1 MTQGLLRIYVEDK
14 DGNAVSFPLNKEQ
27 AVVKDWTRTAE
38 RMAGAP
44 SVTGTVM
51 HRICLDNLWTKKE
64 FVVIGGERYYVK
76 QVPTSSKD
84 TEDVRYKHDVTL
96 VSERDILENVYFFD
110 VVTKRADAQVND
122 KPRSNTTDFS
132 FTGDLKELV
141 ERLND
146 SLSYSKI
153 YDAKGVNGF
162 CIVIDD
168 DVEIGEAQEVSIT
181 DAYFA
186 TAMQEIYN
194 VFKVPYYWVGRICHV
209 GYAQNEIEKPF
220 EYGKDNGLLSV
231 SKNNSEYRLINR
243 ITGMGSADN
252 IPYYYPNN
260 DPNGTAIFTTENFDK
275 SLISQI
281 SLAKV
286 FQYTTNIYGLTLT
299 LCKNKQEVYSANL
312 LEFDNYA
319 TKVKDAKFVN
329 QKGDFTLDGVSVDIA
344 PNVNGLTYRGF
355 YGNYSYK
362 EEMSG
367 RPGSYVTKNIGTSY
381 MWCYLVYDMN
391 AIGKYSKI
399 DFSKIQFVAKINK
412 AYKGSGSDSAIT
424 TSVPSVSFSYDY
436 AYYIGGLTT
445 PVSKED
451 VMDKI
456 KDSLDGKEWNNQMF
470 FGASIEGLNSYTNSS
485 SRECDFILSQKHCIL
500 IECCVTCN
508 FGTANG
514 VILDVSIEPQGE
526 LDFIYNVGEQMFIAL
541 PSGKTKPISESGITI
556 TNTTG
561 IPFATVDYKFDGE
574 NWLATDLVSTSTN
587 SAKIV
592 ISDRDYITPMS
603 KLMPYVYREQKGAER
618 FYNALN
624 NKYLKENGEYYSFSN
639 PYLPNEPLEG
649 KQDFEDIKPTI
660 NGITNAQGQFFGEV
674 ADIAFDET
682 DSDDLAIEEGDSNT
696 AKLVHSYFYIKLH
709 RFNGDYGF
717 NLFKQGLSKGAMTLN
732 FITGSCAGCA
742 FEVHVADEKKQVGN
756 HYEFTNLVQVDES
769 GNIVDG
775 DFNDKIKN
783 NKIDSQ
789 QDTVNNE
796 VWVALLKDQSTF
808 GVVMPNVTNNYR
820 PKAGDK
826 FVITNILLPQ
836 AYITAAEKRLEA
848 ALIKYMSENND
859 EKFTFSIK
867 FSRIYLQKHIED
879 IVPYLNEN
887 AKINVRYNKTV
898 YPLYVSSY
906 TQKYDGNILD
916 EISVELSEE
925 LTITQNKTKQQM
937 DSIMGNVNEQIN
949 SALKGNSGNQNQ
961 NNTSFDSS
969 SLQSLLNNKLS
980 RKTDDTA
987 AGLITFLKGLVADG
1001 LITAKQGVEF
1011 GEFISGYIGKGG
1023 RIDANG
1029 HGELESLTLR
1039 SFLAVPVLRYN
1050 RVSVTDGESWNTN
1063 GFGVIEE
1070 VDTEN
1075 KIITLHLE
1083 DDEYASVEQ
1092 GDICRGIFQDLD
1104 SEYSTADADA
1114 DDCGFATKKG
1124 FFTSYF
1130 TVVRLISSGKGE
1142 CRFEYAL
1149 RNESTPQPCRMMKFA
1164 QYGSFTNE
1172 QRMSSCYSS
1181 AIVHFYSQVMEHV
1194 NTWEIS
1200 PMMVSLRF
1208 GWLEGFP
1215 VTLKNGNVVRLKDH
1229 GLYVPGN
1236 VYFGQTITQL
1246 DAASIADLKKQ
1257 LEQYTIEVATAVD
1270 VITVDDAGNVIGGL
1284 YSLDADGKKTDY
1296 RLSSAV
1302 FVKRGN
1308 EYLTEADKGA
1318 DASSGTYRI
1327 YAYCDGCECV
1337 VDNSTIY
1344 ITSIKNIKDGIAGTE
1359 DDYTFDYDAMRKM
1372 TGLTVTVVADC
1383 EGIGSISKDYHVT
1396 VKHDP
1401 KPFINFVMDN
1411 QIANI
1416 SYNTKTQ
1423 KYVGSPY
1430 KIRVSAYKDNAKL
1443 PIVAMNGDAEVRIM
1457 SVKLSSYEGLGS
1469 YGISYSWDKENN
1481 DIVLN
1486 VSVSS
1491 SNAASGKLL
1500 FTASYTYA
1508 GVSYE
1513 QSMVHSINIASDTNM
1528 YELMPSVS
1536 QVVAKTN
1543 QSGELVADTEKITCK
1558 VICNSS
1564 DDGQYV
1570 MTADELTTRKMSVK
1584 YSVGDDATLSECP
1597 ADGLS
1602 VLAEWSKIVFH
1613 LFFGDVEIDTQD
1625 VPVML
1630 NGVDGSGVEYVFL
1643 LTTEDKEPTIYDDS
1657 NTEAFQ
1663 APDYCPYTDEA
1674 HTRQWTDEPTGIGI
1688 NNRYEWVAQRKKQY
1702 GKWLAFS
1709 KATKWAT
1716 YSIDGTS
1723 PYSLDLTNESSQV
1736 LCDQDGNVIGD
1747 YETTAIQLYHGAS
1760 VMSISDFNITITATN
1775 ISYSLSGAVITPS
1788 AFASGKDSAQIAVKA
1803 ELKTNTSVVLTA
1815 VYSIT
1820 KNKAGKDGVIYSLQ
1834 PSVSTF
1840 SKDSNGVWVTKSFYL
1855 YAKKTTGAGATE
1867 ITTLAALEAEGLTL
1881 KYGSTTVT
1889 SSTLELVPSA
1899 ICGNN
1904 AYADLYLYK
1913 GSVVIDRERIN
1924 VVSDGEKGEDGEGV
1938 EYIYKLTTGNVQPAV
1953 PATPDPIDTDVK
1965 GGWTDN
1971 PQGVSAEYPYE
1982 WVSEHTKSGG
1992 TWGAYTPATIWAKWS
2007 FDGSSITSVSEYYH
2021 ANNDGKNA
2029 PDKKHDVWWNNPTD
2043 AGFGA
2048 DNPYLWNYEVMHYS
2062 SGSSTETDPAVISVW
2077 SQDGRGIKNITEY
2090 YLATT
2095 ESSGV
2100 TFNPSELGSWT
2111 TTVQTVTPTNKYLWN
2126 VECVE
2131 YTDEK
2136 NEYTDPVIIGVYGD
2150 KGDPGRGILFTERQ
2164 YNVGNSPVTNPSA
2177 DDANWSK
2184 QSPETTDAKPY
2195 LWKRYKYHYTNSE
2208 VDAEWTYEYVGM
2220 KGERGIDGGGTE
2232 WIYHHTSVFITDDE
2246 WDDVNKYWSDNPQNW
2261 PSSNNDEY
2269 KQSPW
2274 TDDPQ
2279 GVTEEYP
2286 YEWISQRKKSGG
2298 VWGSFTKPTLW
2309 AKWSKDGSEGKNG
2322 KYSKVFYT
2330 WTKDE
2335 KPTAPTETGIS
2346 VNDSRITWCDTS
2358 ERGLSYS
2365 FTGGGWISV
2374 NNGEYRK
2381 EPGIS
2386 AGNTT
2391 YENISIRATK
2401 PNQKVFIEI
2410 GIERPSIG
2418 DEIYITSD
2426 SVELASARGNQTA
2439 IAEMFLAE
2447 AKDGYMATVTYSR
2460 IDNTDSPRS
2469 CWYRILTDE
2478 NLKCWACNAVVDGDN
2493 DTIISWGDVVMYTCD
2508 TNKQESIYIL
2518 SDCEDND
2525 IPIPTSNAY
2534 KDKYVPRLITN
2545 IWSID
2550 AQYSIGARVLLEY
2563 NGVWRRYKCKKSV
2576 PDIKPKDENSNY
2588 WVQYSG
2594 TPESHTEWSIEGLY
2608 SEGDYVLYNG
2618 HYYQCIK
2625 TIPNIR
2631 PYATESEFWTDARD
2645 WTDDPTGISE
2655 AFKFEYVSIRQKNN
2669 GVWGSYSKPVIWTK
2683 WAMDAEAVKGDPGYS
2698 LNPPVFYQA
2707 GTKYVFERLAG
2718 TDVVVRDVVIYPIE
2732 GAYYYFMVKNRTDDS
2747 EDKVTSVP
2755 GKEGNNDWQQGSK
2768 YELLIADALIAA
2780 NANIG
2785 GFRISGK
2792 KLISADYDPDKGT
2805 LDNVNLVLDGVNGTI
2820 KAKKAEIEGKIVAN
2834 SGSFDNCTVNETCQI
2849 TKINATSGTIGGFNI
2864 YSGSIGTVENT
2875 ESAKKNGVQIN
2886 ANDLT
2891 YADGTHEVTITP
2903 QYLRTYNSYVEILS
2917 AVADSQGYVLSVPY
2931 GKTFLFKLRLDPDNI
2946 PKSPNGLDKGDVYVD
2961 NGVLKMKT

>member
-1 MTQGLLRIYVEDK
+1 MKEKRLDIKYKETIDGVSVEKIRYSVEKWQADDKYMGESFITFTVKSSKPIGFYVGDYCEYRGETYTLNYVPSVSQRGNIGDSGDSFVYESVKMDSVREELGRIIMLDITPTTGDYVP
-14 DGNAVSFPLNKEQ
+14 SKETNYTGSARFQ
-27 AVVKDWTRTAE
+27 LYCGETSVNGKTRTPVCTLAGKIQANLDRAYPTKGWKVLVDTESTHEEAGEPVLNTHSDEKVLTFDNTTVSAALAEVKNTFDIDFAIKGRTIYIGYTFGSITGSGNDYYYFGYGKGYLSEDSQGKALFELKRTADSNQKIVTRLRALGSTKNIPYRYYNKKYNLSQSMFPTNLQLPDTFETPAVKALHNAE
-38 RMAGAP
+38 RKAMYPWIRDVLGETNDAYIDKNDNCLE
-44 SVTGTVM
+44 TVEGL
-51 HRICLDNLWTKKE
+51 R
-64 FVVIGGERYYVK
+64 
-76 QVPTSSKD
+76 
-84 TEDVRYKHDVTL
+84 EDCMRWDG
-96 VSERDILENVYFFD
+96 
-110 VVTKRADAQVND
+110 
-122 KPRSNTTDFS
+122 SNP
-132 FTGDLKELV
+132 DLKEIYPSIEEVTYKDLRGALCEDMEGNKGSSSFV
-141 ERLND
+141 NYLDAERVDEILEVGDNANTGDGILPESDSTRQTMSDAKVTLAANETQD
-146 SLSYSKI
+146 SLSYMGTGYVSKEYTVMTIPSQYAGEYLISNSHLYFGASYSLGRHQSENITKTCGVAYKIKVYATPIGSDKESVICEYISDFKSISNRDEKDYETKVAHLPDSDAETPKVSKI
-153 YDAKGVNGF
+153 ELTTPSNIRIA
-162 CIVIDD
+162 
-168 DVEIGEAQEVSIT
+168 
-181 DAYFA
+181 FA
-186 TAMQEIYN
+186 L
-194 VFKVPYYWVGRICHV
+194 V
-209 GYAQNEIEKPF
+209 
-220 EYGKDNGLLSV
+220 
-231 SKNNSEYRLINR
+231 
-243 ITGMGSADN
+243 
-252 IPYYYPNN
+252 
-260 DPNGTAIFTTENFDK
+260 
-275 SLISQI
+275 
-281 SLAKV
+281 
-286 FQYTTNIYGLTLT
+286 
-299 LCKNKQEVYSANL
+299 
-312 LEFDNYA
+312 
-319 TKVKDAKFVN
+319 
-329 QKGDFTLDGVSVDIA
+329 
-344 PNVNGLTYRGF
+344 VNGLDYTYDQYTVSWRLGLPVYETAETDTEWTPALIWDLKGSASTLMKNPFQLYVKDMGF
-355 YGNYSYK
+355 
-362 EEMSG
+362 
-367 RPGSYVTKNIGTSY
+367 
-381 MWCYLVYDMN
+381 D
-391 AIGKYSKI
+391 
-399 DFSKIQFVAKINK
+399 FVAQFSTSDEPRIAMKTGMCVAREFKIGNNPERVKINK
-412 AYKGSGSDSAIT
+412 NGKTYNAWKLTLAKADDPGLKTYYPSEKFPLAAGDRFVILGIEMPDVYVEAASMKLLVEATKALACVCDT
-424 TSVPSVSFSYDY
+424 KHDYEPSVDDIYLQRNYDRC
-436 AYYIGGLTT
+436 
-445 PVSKED
+445 E
-451 VMDKI
+451 
-456 KDSLDGKEWNNQMF
+456 
-470 FGASIEGLNSYTNSS
+470 
-485 SRECDFILSQKHCIL
+485 
-500 IECCVTCN
+500 
-508 FGTANG
+508 
-514 VILDVSIEPQGE
+514 
-526 LDFIYNVGEQMFIAL
+526 
-541 PSGKTKPISESGITI
+541 
-556 TNTTG
+556 
-561 IPFATVDYKFDGE
+561 
-574 NWLATDLVSTSTN
+574 
-587 SAKIV
+587 
-592 ISDRDYITPMS
+592 
-603 KLMPYVYREQKGAER
+603 
-618 FYNALN
+618 
-624 NKYLKENGEYYSFSN
+624 
-639 PYLPNEPLEG
+639 
-649 KQDFEDIKPTI
+649 
-660 NGITNAQGQFFGEV
+660 
-674 ADIAFDET
+674 
-682 DSDDLAIEEGDSNT
+682 EEGDVTKSVYW
-696 AKLVHSYFYIKLH
+696 KLASGMKFPFFGIREKEDETPSTFTMIIDTLSIREGEGMTPKVTIKLSEDFQQNTIQKLTRTVESITKGSIFNSTSNMGGGMSESSVRAVVSDYANS
-709 RFNGDYGF
+709 RF
-717 NLFKQGLSKGAMTLN
+717 LSK
-732 FITGSCAGCA
+732 I
-742 FEVHVADEKKQVGN
+742 
-756 HYEFTNLVQVDES
+756 
-769 GNIVDG
+769 
-775 DFNDKIKN
+775 
-783 NKIDSQ
+783 
-789 QDTVNNE
+789 
-796 VWVALLKDQSTF
+796 
-808 GVVMPNVTNNYR
+808 
-820 PKAGDK
+820 
-826 FVITNILLPQ
+826 
-836 AYITAAEKRLEA
+836 
-848 ALIKYMSENND
+848 
-859 EKFTFSIK
+859 
-867 FSRIYLQKHIED
+867 
-879 IVPYLNEN
+879 
-887 AKINVRYNKTV
+887 
-898 YPLYVSSY
+898 
-906 TQKYDGNILD
+906 
-916 EISVELSEE
+916 
-925 LTITQNKTKQQM
+925 
-937 DSIMGNVNEQIN
+937 
-949 SALKGNSGNQNQ
+949 
-961 NNTSFDSS
+961 
-969 SLQSLLNNKLS
+969 
-980 RKTDDTA
+980 TDDTA

-1050 RVSVTDGESWNTN
+1050 RISVTDGESWNTN

-1075 KIITLHLE
+1075 KTITLHLE

-1284 YSLDADGKKTDY
+1284 YSLDAEGKKTDY

-1337 VDNSTIY
+1337 IDNSTIY

-1359 DDYTFDYDAMRKM
+1359 DDLTFDYDAMREM

-1423 KYVGSPY
+1423 KYVGCPY

-1443 PIVAMNGDAEVRIM
+1443 PVVAMNGDAEVHIM
-1457 SVKLSSYEGLGS
+1457 NVKLSSYEGVRGWNV
-1469 YGISYSWDKENN
+1469 GYSWDKKNN
-1481 DIVLN
+1481 DVVLN
-1486 VSVSS
+1486 VNVTNP
-1491 SNAASGKLL
+1491 NAASGRML
-1500 FTASYTYA
+1500 FTASYNYA

-1513 QSMVHSINIASDTNM
+1513 QNIVHSINIASDTNM
-1528 YELMPSVS
+1528 YELVPSVS
-1536 QVVAKTN
+1536 QVVASTN
-1543 QSGELVADTEKITCK
+1543 NSGDLVADTDKITCK
-1558 VICNSS
+1558 VVCNSS

-1570 MTADELTTRKMSVK
+1570 MTADDLTKRKMSVK
-1584 YSVGDDATLSECP
+1584 YSLGDDATLLECP

-1657 NTEAFQ
+1657 DTEAFQ

-1674 HTRQWTDEPTGIGI
+1674 HTRQWTDEPTGVGI
-1688 NNRYEWVAQRKKQY
+1688 NNRYEWVAQRKRQY
-1702 GKWLAFS
+1702 GKWLQFS

-1716 YSIDGTS
+1716 HSIDGTS

-1736 LCDQDGNVIGD
+1736 LCDQSGNVIGG
-1747 YETTAIQLYHGAS
+1747 YETTAIQLFHGAS
-1760 VMSISDFNITITATN
+1760 VMSVSDFNITITATN
-1775 ISYSLSGAVITPS
+1775 ISYTLSGAVITPS

-1904 AYADLYLYK
+1904 AYADLYLYN

-1938 EYIYKLTTGNVQPAV
+1938 EYIYKLTPDNVRPEV

-1965 GGWTDN
+1965 GEWTDN

-2029 PDKKHDVWWNNPTD
+2029 PHKEHDVWYNNPTD

-2111 TTVQTVTPTNKYLWN
+2111 TTVQTVTSTNKYLWN

-2136 NEYTDPVIIGVYGD
+2136 NEYTLPVIIGVYGD
-2150 KGDPGRGILFTERQ
+2150 KGDPGRGILYTQRE
-2164 YNVGNSPVTNPSA
+2164 YNVGTSGTAHPAGEDSRWSETSPA
-2177 DDANWSK
+2177 
-2184 QSPETTDAKPY
+2184 TTDEEPY
-2195 LWKRYKYHYTNSE
+2195 LWKRYKYHYTDSSE
-2208 VDAEWTYEYVGM
+2208 DAEWTYEYVGM
-2220 KGERGIDGGGTE
+2220 KGERGIDGGGME
-2232 WIYHHTSVFITDDE
+2232 WIYYHTSVFITDDE
-2246 WDDVNKYWSDNPQNW
+2246 WNDVNKYWSDNPQNW

-2309 AKWSKDGSEGKNG
+2309 AKWSKDGSAGKNG

-2330 WTKDE
+2330 WTKGE

-2346 VNDSRITWCDTS
+2346 VNEPPSPWCDTF
-2358 ERGLSYS
+2358 ERDMTYNYRV
-2365 FTGGGWISV
+2365 GWGTE
-2374 NNGEYRK
+2374 GEYRV
-2381 EPGIS
+2381 EPGVFAGADTEDGVTIS
-2386 AGNTT
+2386 SAK
-2391 YENISIRATK
+2391 R
-2401 PNQKVFIEI
+2401 NQSVYLEAM
-2410 GIERPSIG
+2410 IERPSELDYMHVKTLNEQGIETLLAAAYG
-2418 DEIYITSD
+2418 TETVFAKINLDKMAESD
-2426 SVELASARGNQTA
+2426 SGVYWYNSAFVYYRR
-2439 IAEMFLAE
+2439 
-2447 AKDGYMATVTYSR
+2447 D
-2460 IDNTDSPRS
+2460 DSTSTPRS
-2469 CWYRILTDE
+2469 CRWRFLSE
-2478 NLKCWACNAVVDGDN
+2478 GNLKCWACNAVVDGDN

-2545 IWSID
+2545 IWSIE
-2550 AQYSIGARVLLEY
+2550 AQYGIGARVLLEY
-2563 NGVWRRYKCKKSV
+2563 NGAWRRYKCKKSV
-2576 PDIKPKDENSNY
+2576 PGIKPTDANSNY
-2588 WVQYSG
+2588 WVGYSG
-2594 TPESHTEWSIEGLY
+2594 TPDAYTEWSFEGLY
-2608 SEGDYVLYNG
+2608 SEGDYVLYEG

-2625 TIPNIR
+2625 VIPNIR

-2655 AFKFEYVSIRQKNN
+2655 AFKFEYVSVRQKNN
-2669 GVWGSYSKPVIWTK
+2669 GLWGSYSKPVIWTK

-2698 LNPPVFYQA
+2698 LNPPVFYEA
-2707 GTKYVFERLAG
+2707 GKKYVFERLAG
-2718 TDVVVRDVVIYPIE
+2718 TDFVVRDVVIYPDE
-2732 GAYYYFMVKNRTDDS
+2732 KGVYYYFMVKNRTDGTEGVD
-2747 EDKVTSVP
+2747 SVP
-2755 GKEGNNDWQQGSK
+2755 SPSNNDWQQGSK
-2768 YELLIADALIAA
+2768 YALLIADAVYAE
-2780 NANIG
+2780 NATLG
-2785 GFRISGK
+2785 GFRVNATHLWAGGSTPVTATASLNGTNGEIMSRGSDASIRIVNGIIEVLNNVGNCNIRFGLKDGYAVLSYYDNDGNLLYDLGPDGMKSSDIKSASLTEVVIYMPNDDGSKFWESKYLNQTTAEWDDTGSENSYRYNKTENSNIWSGGIGSKPTVGK
-2792 KLISADYDPDKGT
+2792 KLICYRYTAAK
-2805 LDNVNLVLDGVNGTI
+2805 VN
-2820 KAKKAEIEGKIVAN
+2820 
-2834 SGSFDNCTVNETCQI
+2834 
-2849 TKINATSGTIGGFNI
+2849 
-2864 YSGSIGTVENT
+2864 NT
-2875 ESAKKNGVQIN
+2875 YIRDDVRG
-2886 ANDLT
+2886 
-2891 YADGTHEVTITP
+2891 
-2903 QYLRTYNSYVEILS
+2903 LS
-2917 AVADSQGYVLSVPY
+2917 PAQAQAC
-2931 GKTFLFKLRLDPDNI
+2931 
-2946 PKSPNGLDKGDVYVD
+2946 NGLYFDKDSLNINTSSGDSLVNHKITSA
-2961 NGVLKMKT
+2961 NGIQEGTSVGGVPMQIAQKYTPKYRITAISISKGVAMGLAVVSKEVQLVNY

>member
-1 MTQGLLRIYVEDK
+1 MPSEYV
-14 DGNAVSFPLNKEQ
+14 
-27 AVVKDWTRTAE
+27 
-38 RMAGAP
+38 
-44 SVTGTVM
+44 
-51 HRICLDNLWTKKE
+51 
-64 FVVIGGERYYVK
+64 
-76 QVPTSSKD
+76 SK
-84 TEDVRYKHDVTL
+84 
-96 VSERDILENVYFFD
+96 
-110 VVTKRADAQVND
+110 
-122 KPRSNTTDFS
+122 
-132 FTGDLKELV
+132 
-141 ERLND
+141 
-146 SLSYSKI
+146 
-153 YDAKGVNGF
+153 
-162 CIVIDD
+162 
-168 DVEIGEAQEVSIT
+168 AQEELEKQALEDIVYWESDRNNYEFNSNPI
-181 DAYFA
+181 A
-186 TAMQEIYN
+186 
-194 VFKVPYYWVGRICHV
+194 FKANMPELFIGRGV
-209 GYAQNEIEKPF
+209 VYKNGGYELKTRI
-220 EYGKDNGLLSV
+220 
-231 SKNNSEYRLINR
+231 SK
-243 ITGMGSADN
+243 
-252 IPYYYPNN
+252 
-260 DPNGTAIFTTENFDK
+260 
-275 SLISQI
+275 
-281 SLAKV
+281 
-286 FQYTTNIYGLTLT
+286 
-299 LCKNKQEVYSANL
+299 
-312 LEFDNYA
+312 
-319 TKVKDAKFVN
+319 
-329 QKGDFTLDGVSVDIA
+329 
-344 PNVNGLTYRGF
+344 
-355 YGNYSYK
+355 
-362 EEMSG
+362 
-367 RPGSYVTKNIGTSY
+367 
-381 MWCYLVYDMN
+381 LVQ
-391 AIGKYSKI
+391 KI
-399 DFSKIQFVAKINK
+399 DFPYEVEITVGNEEIKGQTTTMREQLQMVVSAMNNSMGGMSVEQFKKMLNI
-412 AYKGSGSDSAIT
+412 
-424 TSVPSVSFSYDY
+424 Y
-436 AYYIGGLTT
+436 AT
-445 PVSKED
+445 
-451 VMDKI
+451 
-456 KDSLDGKEWNNQMF
+456 QMF
-470 FGASIEGLNSYTNSS
+470 
-485 SRECDFILSQKHCIL
+485 
-500 IECCVTCN
+500 
-508 FGTANG
+508 
-514 VILDVSIEPQGE
+514 
-526 LDFIYNVGEQMFIAL
+526 
-541 PSGKTKPISESGITI
+541 
-556 TNTTG
+556 
-561 IPFATVDYKFDGE
+561 DGRY
-574 NWLATDLVSTSTN
+574 L
-587 SAKIV
+587 
-592 ISDRDYITPMS
+592 S
-603 KLMPYVYREQKGAER
+603 KL
-618 FYNALN
+618 
-624 NKYLKENGEYYSFSN
+624 N
-639 PYLPNEPLEG
+639 P
-649 KQDFEDIKPTI
+649 D
-660 NGITNAQGQFFGEV
+660 A
-674 ADIAFDET
+674 
-682 DSDDLAIEEGDSNT
+682 
-696 AKLVHSYFYIKLH
+696 
-709 RFNGDYGF
+709 
-717 NLFKQGLSKGAMTLN
+717 
-732 FITGSCAGCA
+732 
-742 FEVHVADEKKQVGN
+742 
-756 HYEFTNLVQVDES
+756 
-769 GNIVDG
+769 
-775 DFNDKIKN
+775 
-783 NKIDSQ
+783 
-789 QDTVNNE
+789 
-796 VWVALLKDQSTF
+796 
-808 GVVMPNVTNNYR
+808 
-820 PKAGDK
+820 
-826 FVITNILLPQ
+826 
-836 AYITAAEKRLEA
+836 
-848 ALIKYMSENND
+848 
-859 EKFTFSIK
+859 
-867 FSRIYLQKHIED
+867 
-879 IVPYLNEN
+879 
-887 AKINVRYNKTV
+887 
-898 YPLYVSSY
+898 
-906 TQKYDGNILD
+906 
-916 EISVELSEE
+916 
-925 LTITQNKTKQQM
+925 
-937 DSIMGNVNEQIN
+937 
-949 SALKGNSGNQNQ
+949 
-961 NNTSFDSS
+961 
-969 SLQSLLNNKLS
+969 
-980 RKTDDTA
+980 A

-1039 SFLAVPVLRYN
+1039 SFLAVPMLRYN
-1050 RVSVTDGESWNTN
+1050 RISVTDGESWNTN

-1070 VDTEN
+1070 VDTES

-1284 YSLDADGKKTDY
+1284 YSLDAEGKKTDY

-1337 VDNSTIY
+1337 IDNSTIY

-1359 DDYTFDYDAMRKM
+1359 DDLTFDYDAMREM

-1401 KPFINFVMDN
+1401 KPFINFTMDS

-1423 KYVGSPY
+1423 KYVGCPY

-1443 PIVAMNGDAEVRIM
+1443 PIVAMNGDAEVHIM
-1457 SVKLSSYEGLGS
+1457 NVKLSSYEGVRGWNV
-1469 YGISYSWDKENN
+1469 GYSWDKKNN
-1481 DIVLN
+1481 DVVLN
-1486 VSVSS
+1486 VNVTNP
-1491 SNAASGKLL
+1491 NAASGRML
-1500 FTASYTYA
+1500 FTASYNYA

-1513 QSMVHSINIASDTNM
+1513 QNIVHSINMASDTNM
-1528 YELMPSVS
+1528 YELVPSVS
-1536 QVVAKTN
+1536 QVVASTN
-1543 QSGELVADTEKITCK
+1543 NSGDLVADTDKITCK
-1558 VICNSS
+1558 VVCNSS

-1570 MTADELTTRKMSVK
+1570 MTADELTKRKMSVK
-1584 YSVGDDATLSECP
+1584 YSLGDDATLLECP

-1643 LTTEDKEPTIYDDS
+1643 LTTEDKEPSIYDDS
-1657 NTEAFQ
+1657 DTEAFQ

-1674 HTRQWTDEPTGIGI
+1674 HTRQWTDEPTGVGI
-1688 NNRYEWVAQRKKQY
+1688 NNRYEWVAQRKRQY
-1702 GKWLAFS
+1702 GKWLQFS

-1716 YSIDGTS
+1716 HSIDGTS

-1736 LCDQDGNVIGD
+1736 LCDQSGNVIGG
-1747 YETTAIQLYHGAS
+1747 YETTAIQLFHGAS
-1760 VMSISDFNITITATN
+1760 VMSVSDFNITITATN
-1775 ISYSLSGAVITPS
+1775 ISYTLSGAVITPS

-1899 ICGNN
+1899 ICGDN

-1938 EYIYKLTTGNVQPAV
+1938 EYIYKLTPDNVHPEV

-1965 GGWTDN
+1965 GEWTDN

-2029 PDKKHDVWWNNPTD
+2029 PHKKNDVWWNNPTD

-2100 TFNPSELGSWT
+2100 TFNPLELGHWT
-2111 TTVQTVTPTNKYLWN
+2111 ETVQTITPTNKYLWN

-2136 NEYTDPVIIGVYGD
+2136 NEYTLPVIIGVYGD
-2150 KGDPGRGILFTERQ
+2150 KGDPGRGILYTQRE
-2164 YNVGNSPVTNPSA
+2164 YNVGTSGTAHPDGEDSRWSETSPP
-2177 DDANWSK
+2177 
-2184 QSPETTDAKPY
+2184 TTDEEPY
-2195 LWKRYKYHYTNSE
+2195 LWKRYKYHYTNSSE
-2208 VDAEWTYEYVGM
+2208 DAEWTYEYVGM
-2220 KGERGIDGGGTE
+2220 KGERGIDGGGME
-2232 WIYHHTSVFITDDE
+2232 WIYYHTSVFITDDE

-2309 AKWSKDGSEGKNG
+2309 AKWSKDGSDGKNG

-2330 WTKDE
+2330 WTKGE

-2346 VNDSRITWCDTS
+2346 VNEPPNPWCDTF
-2358 ERGLSYS
+2358 ERDMTYNYRV
-2365 FTGGGWISV
+2365 GWGTE
-2374 NNGEYRK
+2374 GEYRV
-2381 EPGIS
+2381 EPGVFAGADTEDGVTIS
-2386 AGNTT
+2386 SAK
-2391 YENISIRATK
+2391 R
-2401 PNQKVFIEI
+2401 NQSVYLEAM
-2410 GIERPSIG
+2410 IERPSELDYMHVKTLNEQGIETLLAAAYG
-2418 DEIYITSD
+2418 TETVFAKIKLDKMAESDNGEYWYNSAFVYYKRDDSTS
-2426 SVELASARGNQTA
+2426 T
-2439 IAEMFLAE
+2439 
-2447 AKDGYMATVTYSR
+2447 
-2460 IDNTDSPRS
+2460 PRS
-2469 CWYRILTDE
+2469 CRWRFLSE
-2478 NLKCWACNAVVDGDN
+2478 GNLKCWACNAVVDGDN

-2508 TNKQESIYIL
+2508 TDKQESIYIL

-2534 KDKYVPRLITN
+2534 KDKYVPRLITD
-2545 IWSID
+2545 IWSIET
-2550 AQYSIGARVLLEY
+2550 QYSIGARVLLEY
-2563 NGVWRRYKCKKSV
+2563 NNVWRRYKCKKSV
-2576 PDIKPKDENSNY
+2576 PDIKPKDANSNY
-2588 WVQYSG
+2588 WVGYSG
-2594 TPESHTEWSIEGLY
+2594 TPDAYTEWSFEGLY
-2608 SEGDYVLYNG
+2608 SEGDYVLYEG

-2625 TIPNIR
+2625 VIPNIR

-2669 GVWGSYSKPVIWTK
+2669 GLWGSYSKPVIWTK

-2698 LNPPVFYQA
+2698 LNPPVFYEA
-2707 GTKYVFERLAG
+2707 GKKYVFERLAG
-2718 TDVVVRDVVIYPIE
+2718 TDFVVRDVVIYPDE
-2732 GAYYYFMVKNRTDDS
+2732 KGVYYYFMVKNRTDGTEGVD
-2747 EDKVTSVP
+2747 SVP
-2755 GKEGNNDWQQGSK
+2755 SPSNGDWQQGSK
-2768 YELLIADALIAA
+2768 YALLIADAVYAE
-2780 NANIG
+2780 NATLG
-2785 GFRISGK
+2785 GFHVNATHLWAGGSTPVTATASLNGTNGEIMSRGSDASIRIVNGIIEVLNNVGNCNIRFGLKDGYAVLSYYDNDGNLLYDLGPDGMKSSDIKSASLTEVVIYMPNDDGSKFWESKYLNQTTAEWDDTGSENSYRYDKTENSNIWSGGIGSKPTVGK
-2792 KLISADYDPDKGT
+2792 KLICYRYTAAKVNNTYIRDDVRGLSPAQAQACNGLYFDKDSLNINTSSGDSLVNHKITSANGIQEGT
-2805 LDNVNLVLDGVNGTI
+2805 SVGGVPM
-2820 KAKKAEIEGKIVAN
+2820 
-2834 SGSFDNCTVNETCQI
+2834 QI
-2849 TKINATSGTIGGFNI
+2849 TQKYTPK
-2864 YSGSIGTVENT
+2864 YSITAISISKGLAMRLAVVSKE
-2875 ESAKKNGVQIN
+2875 VQLVN
-2886 ANDLT
+2886 
-2891 YADGTHEVTITP
+2891 Y
-2903 QYLRTYNSYVEILS
+2903 
-2917 AVADSQGYVLSVPY
+2917 
-2931 GKTFLFKLRLDPDNI
+2931 
-2946 PKSPNGLDKGDVYVD
+2946 
-2961 NGVLKMKT
+2961 

>member
-1 MTQGLLRIYVEDK
+1 MKEKRLDIKYKETIDGVSVEKIRYSVEKWQADDKYMGESFITFTVKSSKPIGFYVGDYCEYRGETYTLNYVPSVSQRGNIGDSGDSFVYESVKMDSVREELGRIIMLDITPTTGDYVP
-14 DGNAVSFPLNKEQ
+14 SKETNYTGSAQ
-27 AVVKDWTRTAE
+27 FQLYCGETSVNGKTRTPVCTLAGKIQANLDRAYPTKGWKVLVDTESTHEEAGEPVLNTHSDEKVLTFDNTTVSAALAEVKNTFDIDFAIKGRTIYIGYTFGSITGSGNDYYYFGYGKGYLSEDNQGKALFELKRTADSNQKIVTRLRALGSTKNIPYRYYNKKYNLSQSMFPTNLQLPDTFETPAVKALHNAE
-38 RMAGAP
+38 RKAMYPWIRDVLGETNDAYIDKNDNCLE
-44 SVTGTVM
+44 TVEGL
-51 HRICLDNLWTKKE
+51 R
-64 FVVIGGERYYVK
+64 
-76 QVPTSSKD
+76 
-84 TEDVRYKHDVTL
+84 EDCMRWDG
-96 VSERDILENVYFFD
+96 
-110 VVTKRADAQVND
+110 
-122 KPRSNTTDFS
+122 SNP
-132 FTGDLKELV
+132 DLKEIYPSIEEVTYKDLRGALCEDMEGNKGSTSFV
-141 ERLND
+141 NYLDAERVDEILEVGDNANTGDGILPESDSTRQTMSDAKVTLAANETQD
-146 SLSYSKI
+146 SLSYMGTGYVSKEYTVMTIPSQYAGEYLISNSHLYFGASYSLGRHQSENITKTCGVAYKIKVYATPIGSDKESVICEYISDFKSISNRDEKDYETKVAHLPDSDAETPKVSKI
-153 YDAKGVNGF
+153 ELTTPSNIRIA
-162 CIVIDD
+162 
-168 DVEIGEAQEVSIT
+168 
-181 DAYFA
+181 FA
-186 TAMQEIYN
+186 L
-194 VFKVPYYWVGRICHV
+194 V
-209 GYAQNEIEKPF
+209 
-220 EYGKDNGLLSV
+220 
-231 SKNNSEYRLINR
+231 
-243 ITGMGSADN
+243 
-252 IPYYYPNN
+252 
-260 DPNGTAIFTTENFDK
+260 
-275 SLISQI
+275 
-281 SLAKV
+281 
-286 FQYTTNIYGLTLT
+286 
-299 LCKNKQEVYSANL
+299 
-312 LEFDNYA
+312 
-319 TKVKDAKFVN
+319 
-329 QKGDFTLDGVSVDIA
+329 
-344 PNVNGLTYRGF
+344 VNGLDYTYDQYTVSWRLGLPVYETAETDTEWTPALIWDLKGSASTLMKNPFQLYVKDMGF
-355 YGNYSYK
+355 
-362 EEMSG
+362 
-367 RPGSYVTKNIGTSY
+367 
-381 MWCYLVYDMN
+381 D
-391 AIGKYSKI
+391 
-399 DFSKIQFVAKINK
+399 FVAQFSTSDEPRIAMKTGMCVAREFKIGNNPERVKINK
-412 AYKGSGSDSAIT
+412 NGKTYNAWKLTLAKADDSGLKTYYPSEKFPLAAGDRFVILGIEMPDVYVEAASMKLLVEATKALAYVCDTKHDYEPSVDDIYLQRNYDRCEEEGDVTKSVYWKLASGMKFPFFGIREKEDETPSTFTMIIDTLSIREGEGMTPKVTIKLSEDFQQNTIQKLTRTVESITKGSIFNSTSNMGGGMSESSVRAVVSD
-424 TSVPSVSFSYDY
+424 
-436 AYYIGGLTT
+436 
-445 PVSKED
+445 
-451 VMDKI
+451 
-456 KDSLDGKEWNNQMF
+456 
-470 FGASIEGLNSYTNSS
+470 YTNS
-485 SRECDFILSQKHCIL
+485 
-500 IECCVTCN
+500 
-508 FGTANG
+508 
-514 VILDVSIEPQGE
+514 
-526 LDFIYNVGEQMFIAL
+526 
-541 PSGKTKPISESGITI
+541 
-556 TNTTG
+556 
-561 IPFATVDYKFDGE
+561 
-574 NWLATDLVSTSTN
+574 
-587 SAKIV
+587 
-592 ISDRDYITPMS
+592 
-603 KLMPYVYREQKGAER
+603 R
-618 FYNALN
+618 F
-624 NKYLKENGEYYSFSN
+624 
-639 PYLPNEPLEG
+639 
-649 KQDFEDIKPTI
+649 
-660 NGITNAQGQFFGEV
+660 
-674 ADIAFDET
+674 
-682 DSDDLAIEEGDSNT
+682 
-696 AKLVHSYFYIKLH
+696 
-709 RFNGDYGF
+709 
-717 NLFKQGLSKGAMTLN
+717 LSK
-732 FITGSCAGCA
+732 I
-742 FEVHVADEKKQVGN
+742 
-756 HYEFTNLVQVDES
+756 
-769 GNIVDG
+769 
-775 DFNDKIKN
+775 
-783 NKIDSQ
+783 
-789 QDTVNNE
+789 
-796 VWVALLKDQSTF
+796 
-808 GVVMPNVTNNYR
+808 
-820 PKAGDK
+820 
-826 FVITNILLPQ
+826 
-836 AYITAAEKRLEA
+836 
-848 ALIKYMSENND
+848 
-859 EKFTFSIK
+859 
-867 FSRIYLQKHIED
+867 
-879 IVPYLNEN
+879 
-887 AKINVRYNKTV
+887 
-898 YPLYVSSY
+898 
-906 TQKYDGNILD
+906 
-916 EISVELSEE
+916 
-925 LTITQNKTKQQM
+925 
-937 DSIMGNVNEQIN
+937 
-949 SALKGNSGNQNQ
+949 
-961 NNTSFDSS
+961 
-969 SLQSLLNNKLS
+969 
-980 RKTDDTA
+980 TDDTT
-987 AGLITFLKGLVADG
+987 AGLITFLKGLVSDG
-1001 LITAKQGVEF
+1001 LITARQGVEF

-1039 SFLAVPVLRYN
+1039 SFLAVPMLRYN
-1050 RVSVTDGESWNTN
+1050 RISVTDGESWNTN

-1075 KIITLHLE
+1075 KTITLHLE

-1284 YSLDADGKKTDY
+1284 YSLDAEGKKTDY

-1337 VDNSTIY
+1337 IDNSTIY

-1359 DDYTFDYDAMRKM
+1359 DDLTFDYDAMREM

-1443 PIVAMNGDAEVRIM
+1443 PIVAMNGDTKVHIM
-1457 SVKLSSYEGLGS
+1457 NVKLSSCEGVKTWK
-1469 YGISYSWDKENN
+1469 ITYSWDKKNN
-1481 DIVLN
+1481 DVVLD
-1486 VSVSS
+1486 VSVS
-1491 SNAASGKLL
+1491 NAGAASGRML
-1500 FTASYTYA
+1500 FTASYNYA

-1513 QSMVHSINIASDTNM
+1513 QNIVHSINIASDTNM
-1528 YELMPSVS
+1528 YELVPSVS
-1536 QVVAKTN
+1536 QVVASTN
-1543 QSGELVADTEKITCK
+1543 NSGDLVADTDKITCK
-1558 VICNSS
+1558 VVCNSS

-1570 MTADELTTRKMSVK
+1570 MTADELTKRKMSVK
-1584 YSVGDDATLSECP
+1584 YSLGDDATLLECP

-1613 LFFGDVEIDTQD
+1613 LFFGNVEIDTQD

-1657 NTEAFQ
+1657 DTEAFQ

-1674 HTRQWTDEPTGIGI
+1674 HTRQWTDEPTGVGI
-1688 NNRYEWVAQRKKQY
+1688 NNRYEWVAQRKRQY
-1702 GKWLAFS
+1702 GKWLQFS

-1716 YSIDGTS
+1716 HSIDGTS

-1736 LCDQDGNVIGD
+1736 LCDQSGNVIGG
-1747 YETTAIQLYHGAS
+1747 YETTAIQLFHGAS
-1760 VMSISDFNITITATN
+1760 VMSVSDFNITITATN
-1775 ISYSLSGAVITPS
+1775 ISYTLSGAVITPS

-1867 ITTLAALEAEGLTL
+1867 ITTLSALEAEGLTL

-1904 AYADLYLYK
+1904 TYADLYLYK

-1924 VVSDGEKGEDGEGV
+1924 VVSDGERGEDGEGV
-1938 EYIYKLTTGNVQPAV
+1938 EYIYKLTTKNKQPEV
-1953 PATPDPIDTDVK
+1953 PDTPNPIDTDVK
-1965 GGWTDN
+1965 GEWTDN

-2029 PDKKHDVWWNNPTD
+2029 PHKKKDVWWNNPTD

-2048 DNPYLWNYEVMHYS
+2048 GNPYLWNYEVMHYS

-2100 TFNPSELGSWT
+2100 TFNPSELGPWT
-2111 TTVQTVTPTNKYLWN
+2111 ETVQTVTSTNKYLWN

-2232 WIYHHTSVFITDDE
+2232 WIYHHTSVFIADDE

-2279 GVTEEYP
+2279 GVNEEYP

-2309 AKWSKDGSEGKNG
+2309 AKWSKDGSNGKNG

-2374 NNGEYRK
+2374 NSDWVSVINGEYRK

-2386 AGNTT
+2386 VGTT

-2518 SDCEDND
+2518 SDCEDDD

-2534 KDKYVPRLITN
+2534 KDKYVPRLITD
-2545 IWSID
+2545 IWSIE
-2550 AQYSIGARVLLEY
+2550 AQYGIGARVLLEY
-2563 NGVWRRYKCKKSV
+2563 NGAWRRYKCKKSV
-2576 PDIKPKDENSNY
+2576 PDIKPKDANSNY
-2588 WVQYSG
+2588 WVGYSG
-2594 TPESHTEWSIEGLY
+2594 TPDAYTEWSFEGLY
-2608 SEGDYVLYNG
+2608 SEGDYVLCEG

-2625 TIPNIR
+2625 VIPNIR

-2669 GVWGSYSKPVIWTK
+2669 GLWGSYSKPVIWTK

-2698 LNPPVFYQA
+2698 LNPPVFYEA
-2707 GTKYVFERLAG
+2707 GNKYVFERLAG
-2718 TDVVVRDVVIYPIE
+2718 TDIVVRDVVIYPVGGE
-2732 GAYYYFMVKNRTDDS
+2732 YYYYMVKNRTDNS
-2747 EDKVTSVP
+2747 EEKVTSVP
-2755 GKEGNNDWQQGSK
+2755 GETGNNDWQQGSK
-2768 YELLIADALIAA
+2768 YELLIADALLAA

-2785 GFRISGK
+2785 GFRISGR
-2792 KLISADYDPDKGT
+2792 KLVSVDDDKNPT
-2805 LDNVNLVLDGVNGTI
+2805 EENANLVLDGVKGTI
-2820 KAKKAEIEGKIVAN
+2820 KAKKAEIEGKIVATEGEIN
-2834 SGSFDNCTVNETCQI
+2834 NCTMNECTINETCNAGFMRYSANKLNGNI
-2849 TKINATSGTIGGFNI
+2849 INCGFIDLGSIDTNAIGGTNIYLPSVSVGEFLKISIIYAVATRIVSPDFTIGINGTGTFHDFTNFP
-2864 YSGSIGTVENT
+2864 IGGQPYE
-2875 ESAKKNGVQIN
+2875 A
-2886 ANDLT
+2886 
-2891 YADGTHEVTITP
+2891 TITMG
-2903 QYLRTYNSYVEILS
+2903 R
-2917 AVADSQGYVLSVPY
+2917 G
-2931 GKTFLFKLRLDPDNI
+2931 
-2946 PKSPNGLDKGDVYVD
+2946 VYYEFIGMNDGNWTRWICV
-2961 NGVLKMKT
+2961 NRNLPRV

>member
-1 MTQGLLRIYVEDK
+1 MKIYSILGVKIADVPVQSNAEHERELMKSNFVRLEWSQSSLLELPCGSYIEYNGVKYRLLKYYKPEQQSTQQWDYSPEFQHPIMMLGTIPFIHVTGDTTSWQSADK
-14 DGNAVSFPLNKEQ
+14 ETEWNWTGMAITLVQEVFVPFLNKYGADNTDIGTGWT
-27 AVVKDWTRTAE
+27 AVVDGDLKASETCSFQSMDFLSALSHAAQQFKCEWHLDYENKILYFGHINITTSELVFEVGDNVDKPTIRENNEGYYNAYIAKGSTRNI
-38 RMAGAP
+38 
-44 SVTGTVM
+44 S
-51 HRICLDNLWTKKE
+51 
-64 FVVIGGERYYVK
+64 
-76 QVPTSSKD
+76 
-84 TEDVRYKHDVTL
+84 
-96 VSERDILENVYFFD
+96 
-110 VVTKRADAQVND
+110 QVND
-122 KPRSNTTDFS
+122 KGENIQVNKRLKLNPEKYPDGYIDRRKSDKEP
-132 FTGDLKELV
+132 LVVKEL
-141 ERLND
+141 
-146 SLSYSKI
+146 I
-153 YDAKGVNGF
+153 YDD
-162 CIVIDD
+162 IYPSLDL
-168 DVEIGEAQEVSIT
+168 
-181 DAYFA
+181 Y
-186 TAMQEIYN
+186 IYN
-194 VFKVPYYWVGRICHV
+194 PRARTRY
-209 GYAQNEIEKPF
+209 
-220 EYGKDNGLLSV
+220 LL
-231 SKNNSEYRLINR
+231 
-243 ITGMGSADN
+243 
-252 IPYYYPNN
+252 
-260 DPNGTAIFTTENFDK
+260 DPNTGERIEDEKDPTGYKRYSIWYVRLAY
-275 SLISQI
+275 QI
-281 SLAKV
+281 
-286 FQYTTNIYGLTLT
+286 NG
-299 LCKNKQEVYSANL
+299 EW
-312 LEFDNYA
+312 
-319 TKVKDAKFVN
+319 KDF
-329 QKGDFTLDGVSVDIA
+329 
-344 PNVNGLTYRGF
+344 
-355 YGNYSYK
+355 
-362 EEMSG
+362 
-367 RPGSYVTKNIGTSY
+367 
-381 MWCYLVYDMN
+381 
-391 AIGKYSKI
+391 
-399 DFSKIQFVAKINK
+399 DFSKDMLIGNLSCQFQGNETSTKYTSPLAGREFELKYHESDYVIPADPVNEDTGIEIKKGDYEI
-412 AYKGSGSDSAIT
+412 AYDDSNGLIIPT
-424 TSVPSVSFSYDY
+424 T
-436 AYYIGGLTT
+436 
-445 PVSKED
+445 
-451 VMDKI
+451 
-456 KDSLDGKEWNNQMF
+456 
-470 FGASIEGLNSYTNSS
+470 IEGGMYPLGDKEPSEQNN
-485 SRECDFILSQKHCIL
+485 ILRL
-500 IECCVTCN
+500 
-508 FGTANG
+508 
-514 VILDVSIEPQGE
+514 
-526 LDFIYNVGEQMFIAL
+526 YNIAL
-541 PSGKTKPISESGITI
+541 PSE
-556 TNTTG
+556 
-561 IPFATVDYKFDGE
+561 Y
-574 NWLATDLVSTSTN
+574 VSK
-587 SAKIV
+587 AQEELEK
-592 ISDRDYITPMS
+592 
-603 KLMPYVYREQKGAER
+603 Q
-618 FYNALN
+618 AL
-624 NKYLKENGEYYSFSN
+624 
-639 PYLPNEPLEG
+639 
-649 KQDFEDIKPTI
+649 
-660 NGITNAQGQFFGEV
+660 
-674 ADIAFDET
+674 
-682 DSDDLAIEEGDSNT
+682 
-696 AKLVHSYFYIKLH
+696 
-709 RFNGDYGF
+709 
-717 NLFKQGLSKGAMTLN
+717 
-732 FITGSCAGCA
+732 
-742 FEVHVADEKKQVGN
+742 
-756 HYEFTNLVQVDES
+756 
-769 GNIVDG
+769 
-775 DFNDKIKN
+775 
-783 NKIDSQ
+783 
-789 QDTVNNE
+789 
-796 VWVALLKDQSTF
+796 
-808 GVVMPNVTNNYR
+808 
-820 PKAGDK
+820 
-826 FVITNILLPQ
+826 
-836 AYITAAEKRLEA
+836 
-848 ALIKYMSENND
+848 
-859 EKFTFSIK
+859 
-867 FSRIYLQKHIED
+867 ED
-879 IVPYLNEN
+879 IVYWESDRNNYEFNSNPIAFKANMPELFIGRGVVYKNGGYELKTRISKLVQKIDFPYEVEITVGNEEI
-887 AKINVRYNKTV
+887 KGQTTTMREQLQMV
-898 YPLYVSSY
+898 VSAMNNSM
-906 TQKYDGNILD
+906 GGM
-916 EISVELSEE
+916 SVEQFKKMLNIYATQMFDGRYLS
-925 LTITQNKTKQQM
+925 K
-937 DSIMGNVNEQIN
+937 
-949 SALKGNSGNQNQ
+949 
-961 NNTSFDSS
+961 
-969 SLQSLLNNKLS
+969 LNP
-980 RKTDDTA
+980 DAA

-1039 SFLAVPVLRYN
+1039 SFLAVPMLRYN
-1050 RVSVTDGESWNTN
+1050 RISVTDGESWNTN

-1070 VDTEN
+1070 VDTES

-1284 YSLDADGKKTDY
+1284 YSLDAEGKKTDY

-1337 VDNSTIY
+1337 IDNSTIY

-1359 DDYTFDYDAMRKM
+1359 DDLTFDYDAMREM

-1401 KPFINFVMDN
+1401 KPFINFTMDS

-1423 KYVGSPY
+1423 KYVGCPY

-1443 PIVAMNGDAEVRIM
+1443 PIVAMNGDAEVHIM
-1457 SVKLSSYEGLGS
+1457 NVKLSSYEGVRGWNV
-1469 YGISYSWDKENN
+1469 GYSWDKKNN
-1481 DIVLN
+1481 DVVLN
-1486 VSVSS
+1486 VNVTNP
-1491 SNAASGKLL
+1491 NAASGRML
-1500 FTASYTYA
+1500 FTASYNYA

-1513 QSMVHSINIASDTNM
+1513 QNIVHSINMASDTNM
-1528 YELMPSVS
+1528 YELVPSVS
-1536 QVVAKTN
+1536 QVVASTN
-1543 QSGELVADTEKITCK
+1543 NSGDLVADTDKITCK
-1558 VICNSS
+1558 VVCNSS

-1570 MTADELTTRKMSVK
+1570 MTADELTKRKMSVK
-1584 YSVGDDATLSECP
+1584 YSLGDDATLLECP

-1643 LTTEDKEPTIYDDS
+1643 LTTEDKEPSIYDDS
-1657 NTEAFQ
+1657 DTEAFQ

-1674 HTRQWTDEPTGIGI
+1674 HTRQWTDEPTGVGI
-1688 NNRYEWVAQRKKQY
+1688 NNRYEWVAQRKRQY
-1702 GKWLAFS
+1702 GKWLQFS

-1716 YSIDGTS
+1716 HSIDGTS

-1736 LCDQDGNVIGD
+1736 LCDQSGNVIGG
-1747 YETTAIQLYHGAS
+1747 YETTAIQLFHGAS
-1760 VMSISDFNITITATN
+1760 VMSVSDFNITITATN
-1775 ISYSLSGAVITPS
+1775 ISYTLSGAVITPS

-1899 ICGNN
+1899 ICGDN

-1938 EYIYKLTTGNVQPAV
+1938 EYIYKLTPDNVHPEV

-1965 GGWTDN
+1965 GEWTDN

-2029 PDKKHDVWWNNPTD
+2029 PHKKNDVWWNNPTD

-2100 TFNPSELGSWT
+2100 TFNPLELGHWT
-2111 TTVQTVTPTNKYLWN
+2111 ETVQTITPTNKYLWN

-2136 NEYTDPVIIGVYGD
+2136 NEYTLPVIIGVYGD
-2150 KGDPGRGILFTERQ
+2150 KGDPGRGILYTQRE
-2164 YNVGNSPVTNPSA
+2164 YNVGTSGTAHPDGEDSRWSETSPP
-2177 DDANWSK
+2177 
-2184 QSPETTDAKPY
+2184 TTDEEPY
-2195 LWKRYKYHYTNSE
+2195 LWKRYKYHYTNSSE
-2208 VDAEWTYEYVGM
+2208 DAEWTYEYVGM
-2220 KGERGIDGGGTE
+2220 KGERGIDGGGME
-2232 WIYHHTSVFITDDE
+2232 WIYYHTSVFITDDE

-2309 AKWSKDGSEGKNG
+2309 AKWSKDGSDGKNG

-2330 WTKDE
+2330 WTKGE

-2346 VNDSRITWCDTS
+2346 VNEPPNPWCDTF
-2358 ERGLSYS
+2358 ERDMTYNYRV
-2365 FTGGGWISV
+2365 GWGTE
-2374 NNGEYRK
+2374 GEYRV
-2381 EPGIS
+2381 EPGVFAGADTEDGVTIS
-2386 AGNTT
+2386 SAK
-2391 YENISIRATK
+2391 R
-2401 PNQKVFIEI
+2401 NQSVYLEAM
-2410 GIERPSIG
+2410 IERPSELDYMHVKTLNEQGIETLLAAAYG
-2418 DEIYITSD
+2418 TETVFAKIKLDKMAESDNGEYWYNSAFVYYKRDDSTS
-2426 SVELASARGNQTA
+2426 T
-2439 IAEMFLAE
+2439 
-2447 AKDGYMATVTYSR
+2447 
-2460 IDNTDSPRS
+2460 PRS
-2469 CWYRILTDE
+2469 CRWRFLSE
-2478 NLKCWACNAVVDGDN
+2478 GNLKCWACNAVVDGDN

-2508 TNKQESIYIL
+2508 TDKQESIYIL

-2534 KDKYVPRLITN
+2534 KDKYVPRLITD
-2545 IWSID
+2545 IWSIET
-2550 AQYSIGARVLLEY
+2550 QYSIGARVLLEY
-2563 NGVWRRYKCKKSV
+2563 NNVWRRYKCKKSV
-2576 PDIKPKDENSNY
+2576 PDIKPKDANSNY
-2588 WVQYSG
+2588 WVGYSG
-2594 TPESHTEWSIEGLY
+2594 TPDAYTEWSFEGLY
-2608 SEGDYVLYNG
+2608 SEGDYVLYEG

-2625 TIPNIR
+2625 VIPNIR

-2669 GVWGSYSKPVIWTK
+2669 GLWGSYSKPVIWTK

-2698 LNPPVFYQA
+2698 LNPPVFYEA
-2707 GTKYVFERLAG
+2707 GKKYVFERLAG
-2718 TDVVVRDVVIYPIE
+2718 TDFVVRDVVIYPDE
-2732 GAYYYFMVKNRTDDS
+2732 KGVYYYFMVKNRTDGTEGVD
-2747 EDKVTSVP
+2747 SVP
-2755 GKEGNNDWQQGSK
+2755 SPSNGDWQQGSK
-2768 YELLIADALIAA
+2768 YALLIADAVYAE
-2780 NANIG
+2780 NATLG
-2785 GFRISGK
+2785 GFHVNATHLWAGGSTPVTATASLNGTNGEIMSRGSDASIRIVNGIIEVLNNVGNCNIRFGLKDGYAVLSYYDNDGNLLYDLGPDGMKSSDIKSASLTEVVIYMPNDDGSKFWESKYLNQTTAEWDDTGSENSYRYDKTENSNIWSGGIGSKPTVGK
-2792 KLISADYDPDKGT
+2792 KLICYRYTAAKVNNTYIRDDVRGLSPAQAQACNGLYFDKDSLNINTSSGDSLVNHKITSANGIQEGT
-2805 LDNVNLVLDGVNGTI
+2805 SVGGVPM
-2820 KAKKAEIEGKIVAN
+2820 
-2834 SGSFDNCTVNETCQI
+2834 QI
-2849 TKINATSGTIGGFNI
+2849 TQKYTPK
-2864 YSGSIGTVENT
+2864 YSITAISISKGLAMRLAVVSKE
-2875 ESAKKNGVQIN
+2875 VQLVN
-2886 ANDLT
+2886 
-2891 YADGTHEVTITP
+2891 Y
-2903 QYLRTYNSYVEILS
+2903 
-2917 AVADSQGYVLSVPY
+2917 
-2931 GKTFLFKLRLDPDNI
+2931 
-2946 PKSPNGLDKGDVYVD
+2946 
-2961 NGVLKMKT
+2961 